1 MTPIADHECPV
12 ILRGV
17 RTHFDKVRGMWML
30 LAPERA
36 LRLDDVGR
44 AILDEV
50 DGARSFAEIV
60 ERLTVKFNAPRE
72 RIAEDARTYIDG
84 LIARRMV
91 EAR

>member
-1 MTPIADHECPV
+1 MTPLADHERPV

-17 RTHFDKVRGMWML
+17 RPHFDKVRGMWML

-36 LRLDDVGR
+36 LKLDDIGR

-50 DGARSFAEIV
+50 DGELNFGEIV
-60 ERLTVKFNAPRE
+60 DRLAAKFDAPRE
-72 RIAEDARTYIDG
+72 RIADDARAYLDG